1 MKAVLHR
8 LSLVCGF
15 VGIASGVAIA
25 HPSTDV
31 RDVLSDVAGQ
41 GTTTKATLTGVVQD
55 TSGGV
60 LPAATVVVKNV
71 ATGVTNETITN
82 STGLF
87 SVPALDPGTY
97 EATVSLSGFKT
108 VRVERISLVP
118 GNTAS
123 ISVKLD
129 LGAVSETV
137 NVTARTDLIDTTS
150 TTVSATISA
159 DQMQQLPLV
168 TRNAMYFVALLPGIN
183 SASGTHIT
191 RNSTAMGLP
200 GSAIAIT
207 IDGINVQDQD
217 ARSGDGFYAN
227 VRPQTDM
234 VEQVTV
240 SEATATADSSGQGS
254 VQIRFVTRSGSNTA
268 AGSAYEYLRDTSL
281 MTNSF
286 FNKFRNLPKNI
297 INWNQFGVRQG
308 GPIVIPGLFD
318 GRGKAFWFFN
328 FEEFR
333 LAVTAAT
340 TRQVLSTEAQGG
352 LFRYGC
358 TAVAGCSGS
367 RNVLELAAQNGQI
380 STIDPTITQMFQMIN
395 AGVASQ
401 GSIERNVDLNTFS
414 YSWQPPEFRI
424 ERFPFGRVDLNL
436 NSKQRLS
443 GTFLIHKINSDPDI
457 VNSGFS
463 SFPGVPVRSIQYSY
477 RQTSTITLR
486 STFTRNIVNEAGWGN
501 IWAPVYFSSNMTPDK
516 YIGGRSFN
524 FLAVGGT
531 TPSQF
536 NVTSAANSR
545 NGMNYNVHDTLS
557 WQKGSHSFSMGG
569 TYTKVWNWAATQ
581 SLVPPATLGLDTT
594 LDPAAGLFST
604 TNFPGA
610 TPADLTSA
618 RNLYAILTGRVTAIN
633 ANATLQADGTYL
645 YRGDTLRRHQQ
656 RELGLFFQDQWRL
669 KPNLTLNAGV
679 RYQLQYPVQ
688 ALESVYAANDLA
700 DLCGRAG
707 LGPAAPNAVLETA
720 GCQVGMAGV
729 PLNGAVPFYKQYIAK
744 TPGYNL
750 DKNNFGPTVGIA
762 WQPNVE
768 GGRLRTILGDPQL
781 ATLRASWGR
790 SFNAGGLNDYTGT
803 LSNGPGLTVASNRTV
818 QLNNLVVAGD
828 AARYGGNGWPVLLRQ
843 PERFGAPPVCPP
855 GQTDGCI
862 PERAIYPR
870 PIIFST
876 GIEIFDPE
884 YQTSYTD
891 SWSVGIQRAIGKD
904 MSVEVRYIQNG
915 NRHQAG
921 NIEYNEQNIF
931 NAGFGSSASFVEE
944 FRKAQQNLAANVAA
958 NRGATFAYT
967 GIPGTSP
974 LPIFLA
980 SYLGLGPSFASDPS
994 RYTGTQWTN
1003 SATIPSLS
1011 FLTSNI
1017 STFASTNGTNG
1028 LFGNPTFR
1036 ANGIQAGMP
1045 ANFWVMNPDVQS
1057 ASLRTAQNK
1066 TKYRTVQIILTRRF
1080 TQGLAFSANYAYQEQ
1095 FNYAFDSLFRER
1107 ALVRTAQAP
1116 PHAFKLTGN
1125 YEIPVGRGKRY
1136 ASNVNPWLNGVIGD
1150 WNFNIT
1156 GRIETGRLIDIGDVK
1171 LVNMTLDDLQK
1182 MFKFYKNPVDG
1193 FYYNFP
1199 QEVIA
1204 NTVKAFSI
1212 DVTNATGRP
1221 LCTGSNPL
1229 TCGGP
1234 DETKPYIAPAGDASC
1249 TRIFAGD
1256 CGPRQQLLKAP
1267 LFGRFDASM
1276 KKRFPFAS
1284 RGSFDFQVDVLNV
1297 FNAINFNSVFST
1309 STNPDNYRVT
1319 SAYAD
1324 INNSYDP
1331 GGRITQLVF
1340 RVNW

>member
-1 MKAVLHR
+1 MKAALHT
-8 LSLVCGF
+8 LSLMCAF
-15 VGIASGVAIA
+15 LGIASGVAMA
-25 HPSTDV
+25 
-31 RDVLSDVAGQ
+31 Q

-55 TSGGV
+55 TSGGA
-60 LPAATVVVKNV
+60 LPAATVVIKNV
-71 ATGVTNETITN
+71 ATGVTNETLTN

-123 ISVKLD
+123 ISVTLNLGD
-129 LGAVSETV
+129 LSETV
-137 NVTARTDLIDTTS
+137 NVIARTELINTTS

-254 VQIRFVTRSGSNTA
+254 VQIRFVTRSGTNVNT
-268 AGSAYEYLRDTSL
+268 GSAYEYLRDTSL

-286 FNKFRNLPKNI
+286 FNEFRNLPKNI
-297 INWNQFGVRQG
+297 INWNQFGIRHG
-308 GPIVIPGLFD
+308 GPIVIPGVFD

-340 TRQVLSTEAQGG
+340 TRQVLSTEAQAG

-358 TAVAGCSGS
+358 TAAAGCNGS
-367 RNVLELAAQNGQI
+367 RNVLDLAAQNGQI
-380 STIDPTITQMFQMIN
+380 STIDPTVAQMFHMIN
-395 AGVASQ
+395 EGVGTQ
-401 GSIERNVDLNTFS
+401 GSIQRNVDLNTFS

-436 NSKQRLS
+436 NESQRLS

-463 SFPGVPVRSIQYSY
+463 SFPDVPVRSTQYSY

-486 STFTRNIVNEAGWGN
+486 STFTQNIVNEAGWGN
-501 IWAPVYFSSNMTPDK
+501 IWAPVYFSSNVTPDL
-516 YIGGRSFN
+516 YVGGRN
-524 FLAVGGT
+524 FAFLGVGGT

-536 NVTSAANSR
+536 NVTAAANSR
-545 NGMNYNVHDTLS
+545 NGLNYNLHDTLN
-557 WQKGSHSFSMGG
+557 WLKGSHSFSMGG
-569 TYTKVWNWAATQ
+569 TFTKVWNWAATQ

-594 LDPAAGLFST
+594 LDPAAGLFTT

-618 RNLYAILTGRVTAIN
+618 RNLYATLTGRVTAIN

-656 RELGLFFQDQWRL
+656 KELGLFFQDQWRL

-679 RYQLQYPVQ
+679 RYQLQFPVQ
-688 ALESVYAANDLA
+688 ALESVYATNDLV
-700 DLCGRAG
+700 DFCGRAG
-707 LGPAAPNAVLETA
+707 LGPAAPNAVLATA
-720 GCQVGMAGV
+720 GCRVGIPGV
-729 PLNGAVPFYKQYIAK
+729 PLDGPAPFYKQYIAK
-744 TPGYNL
+744 TPGYDL
-750 DKNNFGPTVGIA
+750 DTNNFGPTVGIA
-762 WQPNVE
+762 WLPNVQD
-768 GGRLRTILGDPQL
+768 GLLRTILGDPEL

-790 SFNAGGLNDYTGT
+790 SFNAGGLSDYTGT
-803 LSNGPGLTVASNRTV
+803 LSNGPGLTVASNRSS
-818 QLNNLVVAGD
+818 QLNNLVLPGD
-828 AARYGGNGWPVLLRQ
+828 AERYGGNGWPVLLRQ
-843 PERFGAPPVCPP
+843 PERLGAPPVCPP

-862 PERAIYPR
+862 PASATFPK

-891 SWSVGIQRAIGKD
+891 SWSVGLQRAIGKD

-915 NRHQAG
+915 NRYGAG
-921 NIEYNEQNIF
+921 NIEYNEQDIF
-931 NAGFGSSASFVEE
+931 NAGFGSSANFVDE

-958 NRGATFAYT
+958 GRGATFAYT

-974 LPIFLA
+974 LPIFLG
-980 SYLGLGPSFASDPS
+980 SYLGLGPSAASDPA
-994 RYTGTQWTN
+994 RYTGNQWTN

-1011 FLTSNI
+1011 QLSSNI
-1017 STFASTNGTNG
+1017 FTFASTNGTNG

-1057 ASLRTAQNK
+1057 ASLRTAENK
-1066 TKYRTVQIILTRRF
+1066 TKYRTVQILLNRRLTR
-1080 TQGLAFSANYAYQEQ
+1080 GLAFSANYAYQEQ
-1095 FNYAFDSLFRER
+1095 FNYAFDSIFRER
-1107 ALVRTAQAP
+1107 ALVRTAGAP
-1116 PHAFKLTGN
+1116 PHAFKVTAN
-1125 YEIPVGRGKRY
+1125 FEIPVGRGKRY
-1136 ASNVNPWLNGVIGD
+1136 GSDINPWLNGAIGN
-1150 WNFNIT
+1150 WNFNFT
-1156 GRIETGRLIDIGDVK
+1156 GRVETGRLIDIGDVK
-1171 LVNMTLDDLQK
+1171 LVNMTIDDLQK
-1182 MFKFYKNPVDG
+1182 MFKYYQNPVDG
-1193 FYYNFP
+1193 FYYNLP

-1204 NTVKAFSI
+1204 NTVKAFAI
-1212 DVTNATGRP
+1212 DATNPTGRP
-1221 LCTGSNPL
+1221 LCTGSNAL

-1267 LFGRFDASM
+1267 LFGRFDVSL
-1276 KKRFPFAS
+1276 KKRFPFAG

-1297 FNAINFNSVFST
+1297 FNAINFNSVWST

-1319 SAYAD
+1319 TAYAD

-1331 GGRITQLVF
+1331 GGRIMQLVF